1 MAKITQ
7 LVSQPF
13 LVDDDFVPVVD
24 VSDGTMGPSGS
35 NKKMTAKNL
44 ADSVSSL
51 FTNGIL
57 SGSKITVGS
66 ITSDKI
72 ATGAITSINIAT
84 SAIITNKIAAS
95 AITTDKIAA
104 GAITSITIA
113 ASAITAFNI
122 AAGAITSDK
131 IAASAITSINIATS
145 AITSDKIAA
154 GAITADKI
162 AVNAITTNSLSAGAI
177 TTDKIA
183 AGAITSIT
191 IAASAITAD
200 KIATGAITADKI
212 AAGAITADKIAVN
225 AITTNSLSAGTITSD
240 KIAAGAITSIT
251 IAASAITADK
261 IAANSIT
268 SNKIVA
274 GAITTNTLQASAI
287 TADKIAA
294 GAIASNSM
302 LASNII
308 AANNLVTDFI
318 LTKNIQSDNFNGQI
332 TNNLSNTNSIT
343 SRTINV
349 GTSGYYLDSQSGT
362 IIASKFI
369 ARDGIIAGNYIKYNN
384 TGAFEVDALGN
395 LGVKVDQDTLAIS
408 NGSLV
413 IKQVPSTSIVIAT
426 KDINYISGLNT
437 TAYTSMTCTNP
448 GQGGS
453 FITSPANIWCVYDAL
468 SSVGSALNIT
478 EINLYNVSFTINY
491 ANVQNLAAATGVYLF
506 MLARWSDSPTALLN
520 SSVMNDG
527 IGVFFS
533 LINPS
538 LPAGSVT
545 YTIPKIGVTPTTVS
559 TNRYLIIAPD
569 FRLTGP
575 NMTGTVGI
583 SAAGTIN
590 TSLIIKATGQITS
603 PNNAFSTLVKPAG
616 SRIRLGFEP

>member
-162 AVNAITTNSLSAGAI
+162 AVGAITADKIAANAITTNSLSAG
-177 TTDKIA
+177 
-183 AGAITSIT
+183 S
-191 IAASAITAD
+191 
-200 KIATGAITADKI
+200 ITADKI
-212 AAGAITADKIAVN
+212 AAGSITADKIA
-225 AITTNSLSAGTITSD
+225 AGTITSD
-240 KIAAGAITSIT
+240 KIAAGAITT
-251 IAASAITADK
+251 VTLQASSITADK
-261 IAANSIT
+261 IAADSIT

-369 ARDGIIAGNYIKYNN
+369 ARDGIIAGNYIKYSRDGA
-384 TGAFEVDALGN
+384 GAFEVDALGN

>member
-84 SAIITNKIAAS
+84 SAITTNKIAAS

-131 IAASAITSINIATS
+131 IAA
-145 AITSDKIAA
+145 

-162 AVNAITTNSLSAGAI
+162 AVGAITADKIAANAITTNSLSAG
-177 TTDKIA
+177 
-183 AGAITSIT
+183 S
-191 IAASAITAD
+191 
-200 KIATGAITADKI
+200 ITADKI
-212 AAGAITADKIAVN
+212 AAGSITADKIA
-225 AITTNSLSAGTITSD
+225 AGTITSD
-240 KIAAGAITSIT
+240 KIAAGAITT
-251 IAASAITADK
+251 VTLQASSITADK
-261 IAANSIT
+261 IAADSIT

-274 GAITTNTLQASAI
+274 GAITTITLQASAI
-287 TADKIAA
+287 TADKISA

-590 TSLIIKATGQITS
+590 TSLIIKATSQITS